1 MTIIVINTIVLK
13 LVLNKFICYVVTYAY
28 AHAPS
33 REDTRIVKGE
43 YRGERGGEGECR
55 GERETGKGKME
66 ECRL

>member
-1 MTIIVINTIVLK
+1 M
-13 LVLNKFICYVVTYAY
+13 TYAY

-33 REDTRIVKGE
+33 REDTLIVKEEKGE